1 MGNKYVL
8 LLVLLCSFKL
18 YAQDSRFK
26 VIGTVG
32 TKYNDS
38 LITLFTFTGDIV
50 RTVDSTY
57 VKNGRFGFEGWEY
70 LYEKSLIS
78 LGNYPD
84 TVLSAEVFLEG
95 GNISVELKEMSSV
108 HSPLMDDYKIFQD
121 SCRVLWKQFS
131 IEKDIVLKKK
141 LYDQFFF
148 YRYIFK
154 KKHIHNVLGRS
165 IFLDDVSY
173 SDDPYF
179 AQLYEMLSDRDRSRE
194 DVKVQYE
201 YWEKRNRRLQLKGR
215 QFIDF
220 TLVDSLGKEKKISDY
235 IGKYKLLFLDFWAS
249 WCAPCRAQEPHLFRL
264 YQKYRDKDFG
274 ILGISLDASKTSW
287 LSILQKKENL
297 WPNLCIINKEDEKC
311 IRELYCITGIPFG
324 VLIDKSG
331 KIVDVVNVGWQHL
344 EMILNEY
351 YKANNGDS
359 CKNGDL

>member
-26 VIGTVG
+26 VIGTVD

-201 YWEKRNRRLQLKGR
+201 YWEKRNRRLQLK
-215 QFIDF
+215 DF

-249 WCAPCRAQEPHLFRL
+249 WCMPCLKEIPKMKEV
-264 YQKYRDKDFG
+264 YKKYNEKG
-274 ILGISLDASKTSW
+274 LTIIGISLDRVKDSW
-287 LSILQKKENL
+287 SEAIRKYNLNVWPQILSSETNEKDEKEN
-297 WPNLCIINKEDEKC
+297 NLSY
-311 IRELYCITGIPFG
+311 LYNCDAIPFY
-324 VLIDKSG
+324 VLIDKEG
-331 KIVDVVNVGWQHL
+331 KVVAKWEHIGDVQL
-344 EMILNEY
+344 KELDMLI
-351 YKANNGDS
+351 K
-359 CKNGDL
+359 